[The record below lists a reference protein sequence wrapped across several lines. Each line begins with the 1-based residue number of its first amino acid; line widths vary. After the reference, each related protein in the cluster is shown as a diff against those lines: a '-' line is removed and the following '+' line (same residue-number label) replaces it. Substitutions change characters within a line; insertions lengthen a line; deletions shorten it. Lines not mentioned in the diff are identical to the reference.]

1 VLIEEIR
8 KVMKSMKN
16 GKAIDTYRIAK
27 EMIEALGENWVDIL
41 AEIANKIYESG
52 AAPNQ
57 EGKQLG

>member
-1 VLIEEIR
+1 
-8 KVMKSMKN
+8 MKSMKN
-16 GKAIDTYRIAK
+16 GKAIDTDRIAK

-52 AAPNQ
+52 ATPNQ